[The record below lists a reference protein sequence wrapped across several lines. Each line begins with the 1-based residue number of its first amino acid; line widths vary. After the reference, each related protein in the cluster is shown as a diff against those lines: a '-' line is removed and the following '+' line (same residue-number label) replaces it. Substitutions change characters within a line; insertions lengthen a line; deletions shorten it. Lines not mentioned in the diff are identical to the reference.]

1 MRKTILIVCLSVLLW
16 LISGKA
22 EMILVSLSLADLNLD
37 FELMISGITKTPY
50 PATLFTIVYVKL

>member
-37 FELMISGITKTPY
+37 FELMISGIT
-50 PATLFTIVYVKL
+50 